1 MIGGEPFWRDAASL
15 PQPVAPVAAAPV
27 PVLPVIGM
35 AARAL
40 AMSPDDILSR
50 RRHRPIVRGRAL
62 VAWALRALPPRP
74 VSYPVIGRVLGGIH
88 HTHARDL
95 HLNAIY
101 LRMRDPVFRGACE
114 ALMRRFHLTEEM
126 LHASS

>member
-1 MIGGEPFWRDAASL
+1 MLGGEPFWRDAPARAVPAS
-15 PQPVAPVAAAPV
+15 APIAAPV
-27 PVLPVIGM
+27 PIMPIVGM

-40 AMSPDDILSR
+40 AISPDAILSR
-50 RRHRPIVRGRAL
+50 RRHRPNVRGRAL
-62 VAWALRALPPRP
+62 VTWALRALPPRP
-74 VSYPVIGRVLGGIH
+74 VSYPVIGRALGNIH
-88 HTHARDL
+88 HTCARDL

>member
-1 MIGGEPFWRDAASL
+1 
-15 PQPVAPVAAAPV
+15 
-27 PVLPVIGM
+27 M

-40 AMSPDDILSR
+40 AMSPDDILA

-62 VAWALRALPPRP
+62 VAWALRALPLHP
-74 VSYPVIGRVLGGIH
+74 VSYPEIGRVLGDIH
-88 HTHARDL
+88 HTSARDL

>member
-1 MIGGEPFWRDAASL
+1 MIGGEPFWRDAAAL
-15 PQPVAPVAAAPV
+15 PQPAPRSPPRF

-40 AMSPDDILSR
+40 AMSPDDILAAAAPPDR
-50 RRHRPIVRGRAL
+50 ARPGAGCL
-62 VAWALRALPPRP
+62 ALRALPLHP
-74 VSYPVIGRVLGGIH
+74 VSYPEIGRVLGDIH
-88 HTHARDL
+88 HTSARDL

-101 LRMRDPVFRGACE
+101 LRMRDPVFRGARE